1 MTEDNVV
8 YQSSIQ
14 AGILLIPALAIM
26 AVFLYYPTMETLRL
40 SFFKTFLLGQ
50 GTTYVGLENFTALLT
65 SESYHR
71 SVVLSF
77 VFAGIVII
85 GTLSVSVVLSF
96 LIHRATRGK
105 RLYLIASIWPFAIP
119 TAVAG
124 TVFLFLVHPRI
135 GVYTRLLEAV
145 FDLDINWFASG
156 SQALVV
162 VALATIW
169 KQLGFNI
176 IFLLAALNNLPESL
190 VESAKLDG
198 VGPVKML
205 FRVYIPLISPTL
217 IFLLVM
223 NTIYSFFGSFAFV
236 DLMTGGGPNGMTNIL
251 IFKLYQDAFAYDNLG
266 LASAQSIV
274 LFALVAVLTVIQ
286 LKITDRYAYYGGA

>member
-1 MTEDNVV
+1 M
-8 YQSSIQ
+8 
-14 AGILLIPALAIM
+14 LLLPALAIM
-26 AVFLYYPTMETLRL
+26 AVFLYYPTVETLRL
-40 SFFKTFLLGQ
+40 SFFQTFLFGQ
-50 GTTYVGLENFTALLT
+50 KTTYVGGENFIKLLT
-65 SESYHR
+65 SEGYR
-71 SVVLSF
+71 QSVVLSF
-77 VFAGIVII
+77 VFAGIVIV
-85 GTLSVSVVLSF
+85 GTLSVSVILSF

-124 TVFLFLVHPRI
+124 MVFLFLAHPRI
-135 GVYTRLLEAV
+135 GVYTRFLESV
-145 FDLDINWFASG
+145 LGLEVNWFASG
-156 SQALVV
+156 AQALVV

-205 FRVYIPLISPTL
+205 LRVYMPLISPTL
-217 IFLLVM
+217 VFLLVM

-274 LFALVAVLTVIQ
+274 LFALVAVLTIVQ
-286 LKITDRYAYYGGA
+286 LRITDRYAYYGGA